1 LQLRRNLLLE
11 CGVALAMI
19 WGVISPAVC
28 QVLTAAPNNATAG
41 IIQGQVKSAQAAI
54 PGVEVTATD
63 SATGQTVSTSTDVD
77 GSYAL
82 PVPMAGEYTVQA
94 AMAAFAPL
102 SKKVS
107 VGSPAREVRADF
119 DLVLLSRSQT
129 AEHGGRRGF
138 AGTRGRGFQS
148 LDVMQQ
154 AAAGEDANGGSAN
167 DIVPSGMPIPG
178 ISPNTATESLAVT
191 GSNSSAAMSS
201 EEMRQRFQDSRDSQG
216 INVQPG
222 NGPGGSP
229 RGFVGPGGGGPGGPG
244 GPGGGRGFGGP
255 GGGGPGPGGPRM
267 LFGGRGHFDIN
278 QPHGALYYTIGDS
291 ALNASPYAL
300 QGEPAANP
308 GYAQHKFGVFLG
320 GPLNIPHLYHGGDK
334 TFFFFHYQG
343 TLGST
348 PYDAFSTVPTLAE
361 RGGDFSQAM
370 VRNSSGGF
378 SAVQLYNPF
387 TGLPIANNQ
396 ITSISPQAQALLPFI
411 PLPNLPGDS
420 QNFHYLTTLNNSG
433 NDLNLRLNRSL
444 GGVRRSFRR
453 GGPRNNLSFGFHY
466 HSASS
471 GVQSDYPT
479 TGGSTA
485 IRDFDIPIGYTRTF
499 GKLLNSAH
507 FDFNR
512 SRAQTQNL
520 YAFNNDL
527 ASQIG
532 ITGVSTNPFDWGLPN
547 LSFTNFGSL
556 NDVNPQLS
564 RNNTFTWSD
573 NMVLTRGKHTW
584 RWGGDFRRIQLNTE
598 ADSNARGSFIFTGL
612 NTAQIVNGTAVQ
624 GTGFDFADFLLGL
637 PQQTSVQYGAN
648 NYHFRGNS
656 WDLYAQDEWR
666 VLGNLTLSYGV
677 RYEYVSPYTEINN
690 RIVNLDAA
698 PGFTAVAPVLPGQAG
713 PYAGAFPETLVKPD
727 RNNFAPRLGL
737 AWKALNKTVVRAGY
751 GINYNTT
758 AYQDIVQQ
766 LAFQPPFSITQT
778 NVQSGPGALTLQAGF
793 PAVAPGTVTNNYGV
807 DPNYRLGYVQI
818 WNLDIQ
824 QELRPTLVLNV
835 DYTGTKGT
843 RLDILEAPNRDASG
857 VRIAGV
863 EPFDWENSV
872 GDSTAHAGSVR
883 LRKRL
888 QDGISIGGTY
898 TFSKSI
904 DDASTIGGDATVV
917 AQNAFDLAAE
927 RGLSSFDQ
935 RHRFTADYLFELPFG
950 RDKRFLNGGGPLDL
964 ILGNWQWSGDWT
976 IASGLPF
983 TPRLLGNFADVNRG
997 TNGTLRPNVVP
1008 GQPVTVADPGISQW
1022 FNTAAFV
1029 TPPAGQFGDARRN
1042 SIEGP
1047 GSLLFDMA
1055 FTKVFALNEGRVL
1068 EFRASASNVFNRP
1081 QYTSIDTVVNSPTY
1095 GRVIAVGQMRQI
1107 QLTANFRF

>member
-1 LQLRRNLLLE
+1 LQLRRDLLLE
-11 CGVALAMI
+11 CGAALALFL
-19 WGVISPAVC
+19 GLASPVLCQNSSPAPNG
-28 QVLTAAPNNATAG
+28 APAG
-41 IIQGQVKSAQAAI
+41 VIQGQVKSAKVAI

-63 SATGQTVSTSTDVD
+63 SATGQKISTSTDVD

-82 PVPMAGEYTVQA
+82 PVPTAGEYAVQA
-94 AMAAFAPL
+94 EIAAFAPVTR
-102 SKKVS
+102 KVS
-107 VGSPAREVRADF
+107 VSSQTREVRADF
-119 DLVLLSRSQT
+119 DLVLLSRAQM
-129 AEHGGRRGF
+129 ANRGGRRAF
-138 AGTRGRGFQS
+138 AGAGGRGFQS
-148 LDVMQQ
+148 LEVMQQ
-154 AAAGEDANGGSAN
+154 TAAGEDTNGSGSAS

-201 EEMRQRFQDSRDSQG
+201 EEMRQRFQDARDSQG
-216 INVQPG
+216 YNGPPG

-229 RGFVGPGGGGPGGPG
+229 RGFVGPGGPG
-244 GPGGGRGFGGP
+244 GPGGGGFGGP
-255 GGGGPGPGGPRM
+255 GGGHGPGGHGGGGPRIM
-267 LFGGRGHFDIN
+267 FPGRGHFNIN

-308 GYAQHKFGVFLG
+308 GYTQHRFGVFLG
-320 GPLNIPHLYHGGDK
+320 GPLNIPHVYHGGEK
-334 TFFFFHYQG
+334 TFFFFHYRG
-343 TLGST
+343 TLGDN

-361 RGGDFSQAM
+361 RSGDLSQAM
-370 VRNSSGGF
+370 LRNSSGGF
-378 SAVQLYNPF
+378 SPVQLFNPA
-387 TGLPIANNQ
+387 TGLPFANNQ
-396 ITSISPQAQALLPFI
+396 ITNISPQAQALLPYI

-420 QNFHYLTTLNNSG
+420 QNLHYLTTLNSSG
-433 NDLNLRLNRSL
+433 NDLNLRLNRNL

-466 HSASS
+466 HSSKSS
-471 GVQSDYPT
+471 VKSNFPT
-479 TGGSTA
+479 TGGSA
-485 IRDFDIPIGYTRTF
+485 NIRDFDIPIGYARTF
-499 GKLLNSAH
+499 GKLLNFAH

-520 YAFNNDL
+520 YAFNTDL
-527 ASQIG
+527 ASQLG
-532 ITGVSTNPFDWGLPN
+532 ISGVSTNPFDWGLPN

-564 RNNTFTWSD
+564 RNQTFTWSD

-598 ADSNARGSFIFTGL
+598 ADSNARGSFVFTGL
-612 NTAQIVNGTAVQ
+612 NTAQVVNGTAVS

-656 WDLYAQDEWR
+656 YDLYVQDEWR
-666 VLGNLTLSYGV
+666 ARGNLTLSLGV
-677 RYEYVSPYTEINN
+677 RYEYVSPFTEINN

-698 PGFTAVAPVLPGQAG
+698 PGFTAVAPVLPGQVG
-713 PYAGAFPETLVKPD
+713 PYTGAFPATLMHPD
-727 RNNFAPRLGL
+727 RDNFAPRLGI
-737 AWKALNKTVVRAGY
+737 AWKPLNKTVVRAGY

-758 AYQDIVQQ
+758 AYQEIVQQ

-778 NVQSGPGALTLQAGF
+778 NVQTAPGDLTIAAGF
-793 PAVAPGTVTNNYGV
+793 PVVAPGTVTNNYGV
-807 DPNYRLGYVQI
+807 DSNCRLGYLQI

-863 EPFDWENSV
+863 QPFNWEDSV

-888 QDGISIGGTY
+888 QDGLSIGGTY

-904 DDASTIGGDATVV
+904 DNASTIGGDATVV

-935 RHRFTADYLFELPFG
+935 RHRFTADYLVELPFG
-950 RDKRFLNGGGPLDL
+950 RDKRFLNGGGPLDM

-997 TNGTLRPNVVP
+997 TNGTLRPDVVP
-1008 GQPVTVADPGISQW
+1008 GRSISVADPSIGQW

-1029 TPPAGQFGDARRN
+1029 APATGQFGDARRN

-1055 FTKVFALNEGRVL
+1055 LTKVFSLREGRVL

-1081 QYTSIDTVVNSPTY
+1081 QYTAIDTVVNSPTY

-1107 QLTANFRF
+1107 QLTSNFRF